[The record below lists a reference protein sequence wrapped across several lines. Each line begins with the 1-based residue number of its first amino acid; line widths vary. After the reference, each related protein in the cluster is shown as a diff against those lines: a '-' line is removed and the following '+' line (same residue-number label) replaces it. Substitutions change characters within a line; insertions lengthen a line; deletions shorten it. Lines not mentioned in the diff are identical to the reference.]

1 MSPDSWE
8 NFYKNVATL
17 PIDSKSVFIRG
28 LIRTRAGVYSP
39 SPAMST
45 TSKYETRLFSIA
57 DLVTKLKAG
66 EIQVY
71 GDVVGPAPPQ

>member
-1 MSPDSWE
+1 
-8 NFYKNVATL
+8 
-17 PIDSKSVFIRG
+17 
-28 LIRTRAGVYSP
+28 
-39 SPAMST
+39 MST